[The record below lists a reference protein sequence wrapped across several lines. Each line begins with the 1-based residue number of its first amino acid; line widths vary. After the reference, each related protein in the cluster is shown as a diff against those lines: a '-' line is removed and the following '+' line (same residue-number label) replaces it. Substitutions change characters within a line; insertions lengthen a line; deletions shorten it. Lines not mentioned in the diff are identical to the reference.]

1 MTPTNL
7 ETLQEVI
14 DFLEGGEF
22 DYEAAG
28 ELCER
33 VIDLRDQEED
43 LMLVNYKL
51 DRDFNR
57 MGPPHE

>member
-28 ELCER
+28 ELCQR

-43 LMLVNYKL
+43 LLITNRKM
-51 DRDFNR
+51 RDDFR
-57 MGPPHE
+57 RSLEPHE